1 VIVSVPA
8 VLKVVVKV
16 AVPEVSVPVPS
27 EVVPFSNVTV
37 PVAAD
42 GETVAVNVTLAP
54 TAGVSVDTVS
64 VTVLAVV
71 PVDVGACQK
80 SPQPAS
86 RGAAANAS
94 RIRVFPLPTG
104 LYFTLRTF
112 RYAKGRGMDHPAP
125 TSKCS
130 HF

>member
-1 VIVSVPA
+1 

-16 AVPEVSVPVPS
+16 AVPEASVPVPS

-42 GETVAVNVTLAP
+42 GETVAVKMTLAP

-71 PVDVGACQK
+71 PVDDGACQK
-80 SPQPAS
+80 SPQPDS
-86 RGAAANAS
+86 NGAAASAS
-94 RIRVFPLPTG
+94 RIRAFPPT
-104 LYFTLRTF
+104 
-112 RYAKGRGMDHPAP
+112 A
-125 TSKCS
+125 
-130 HF
+130 